1 MNNTLH
7 NFAEGLD
14 EESSKRYKEKLCLIG
29 IAISYIDEA
38 LNVDRDHLFCVSGG
52 NK

>member
-14 EESSKRYKEKLCLIG
+14 EESSKRYKEKLGLIG
-29 IAISYIDEA
+29 IAVNYM
-38 LNVDRDHLFCVSGG
+38 
-52 NK
+52 